1 MVMYNVIDKKKKGG
15 ELTREET
22 EYFINGYVNGD
33 IPDYQVSALLMAI
46 YYKGMSDTELLN
58 LTDIMAKSLSQTD
71 S

>member
-33 IPDYQVSALLMAI
+33 IPDLPTSAKVPVSRYGNIL
-46 YYKGMSDTELLN
+46 
-58 LTDIMAKSLSQTD
+58 
-71 S
+71 

>member
-33 IPDYQVSALLMAI
+33 IPDYQVSARSEERRVGKECRL
-46 YYKGMSDTELLN
+46 
-58 LTDIMAKSLSQTD
+58 
-71 S
+71 